1 VRVLLVRHGESTWNV
16 EGRYQGRLDPPLSPR
31 GREQAEA
38 LAARLYRE
46 QLARVDKNRLA
57 SIVSSPLFRA
67 RDSAQICA
75 EALGLPV
82 GIDERLT
89 EISHGEWE
97 GKLREEIA
105 HRWPEMVAAWRT
117 DPHTVQFP
125 GGETL
130 EDVCSRYESF
140 LSDLRG
146 DRGILAI
153 THDVVIRIAI
163 LLAQDKPLSA
173 FNEVR
178 VDNAALNEFSSEGNT
193 LTILRLND
201 TTHLGSLRSDTL
213 TQAL

>member
-1 VRVLLVRHGESTWNV
+1 VRLVLVRHGESTWNV

-31 GREQAEA
+31 GREQAET
-38 LAARLYRE
+38 LAARLHRE
-46 QLARVDKNRLA
+46 QLARVEADRFA
-57 SIVSSPLFRA
+57 RIVSGPLLRA
-67 RDSAQICA
+67 RDTAQICA
-75 EALGLPV
+75 EQPGLPFA
-82 GIDERLT
+82 IDERLT

-105 HRWPEMVAAWRT
+105 NRWPEMVAAWRT

-130 EDVCSRYESF
+130 EDVRARFESF

-163 LLAQDKPLSA
+163 LLAQGKPLSA
-173 FNEVR
+173 FNDVR
-178 VDNAALNEFSSEGNT
+178 VDNAALNEFSYCSDK
-193 LTILRLND
+193 LTIVRLND

>member
-1 VRVLLVRHGESTWNV
+1 MLLVRHGESTWNV

-31 GREQAEA
+31 GQEQVQA

-46 QLARVDKNRLA
+46 QLARVDKNR
-57 SIVSSPLFRA
+57 SSFIMSSPLLRA
-67 RDSAQICA
+67 RETAQVCA
-75 EALGLPV
+75 EALALPV
-82 GIDERLT
+82 SIDERLT

-105 HRWPEMVAAWRT
+105 TRWPEMVAAWRA

-130 EDVCSRYESF
+130 DDVSSRFHSF
-140 LSDLRG
+140 LKVLRG
-146 DRGILAI
+146 DRGVLAI
-153 THDVVIRIAI
+153 THDVVIRISI
-163 LLAQDKPLSA
+163 LFAQGKPLPA

-178 VDNAALNEFSSEGNT
+178 VDNAAINEFSYDGKK
-193 LTILRLND
+193 LAVVRLND
-201 TTHLGSLRSDTL
+201 TTHLGSLRSDAL

>member
-1 VRVLLVRHGESTWNV
+1 MRLVLVRHGESTWNI

-31 GREQAEA
+31 GREQAQT
-38 LAARLYRE
+38 LSARLYRE
-46 QLARVDKNRLA
+46 ALARIDKNRLTG
-57 SIVSSPLFRA
+57 IVSSPLLRA
-67 RDSAQICA
+67 RDTAQICA

-82 GIDERLT
+82 VIDERLT

-105 HRWPEMVAAWRT
+105 TRWPEMLAAWRA

-130 EDVCSRYESF
+130 DDVRSRFESF
-140 LSDLRG
+140 LKDLRG
-146 DRGILAI
+146 ERGVLAV
-153 THDVVIRIAI
+153 THDVIIRIAI
-163 LLAQDKPLSA
+163 LLAQGKPLAA
-173 FNEVR
+173 FNDIR
-178 VDNAALNEFSSEGNT
+178 VDNAALNEFSFEGSK
-193 LTILRLND
+193 LTVVRIND

>member
-1 VRVLLVRHGESTWNV
+1 VRLVLVRHGESTWNV

-31 GREQAEA
+31 GREQAQV
-38 LAARLYRE
+38 LSARLYRE
-46 QLARVDKNRLA
+46 ALARVDKNRLA
-57 SIVSSPLFRA
+57 AIVSSPLSRA
-67 RDSAQICA
+67 RDTAQICA
-75 EALGLPV
+75 EVIGLPV
-82 GIDERLT
+82 VIDERVT

-105 HRWPEMVAAWRT
+105 SRWPEMVAAWRT

-130 EDVCSRYESF
+130 EDVRSRFESF

-146 DRGILAI
+146 DRGVLAV
-153 THDVVIRIAI
+153 THDVVIRIAV
-163 LLAQDKPLSA
+163 LLAQGKPLSK
-173 FNEVR
+173 FNDVR
-178 VDNAALNEFSSEGNT
+178 VDNAALNELSYDDGK
-193 LTILRLND
+193 LAIVRLND